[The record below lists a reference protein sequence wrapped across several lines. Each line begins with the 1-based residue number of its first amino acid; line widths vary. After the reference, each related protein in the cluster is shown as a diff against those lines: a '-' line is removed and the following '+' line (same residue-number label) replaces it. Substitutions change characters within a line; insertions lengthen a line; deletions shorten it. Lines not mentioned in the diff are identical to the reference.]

1 MESVEAAADLGN
13 LNEELREAGAP
24 GGARANPIAL
34 GVRVNATG
42 ARPSQGTEKRELF
55 SEDTQTAVVFPDAAV
70 ISLTA
75 AVVPGQLVFLT
86 NKENNREVV
95 CQVIR
100 KRNNRPTSCYVELQF
115 TEPQNDFWG
124 VAFPETPEKTPTDS
138 PVNKLVQQVEDDAI
152 SAETTEEPAA
162 EPVAAPKTEEV
173 DSLRQEVEALR
184 EQLKALTEAKKKEQE
199 EADRKAAEAVR
210 KAQEEADAAIAAL
223 AAKRDAATKP
233 LIKMNLPAASIVAPE
248 PSVAASPKPLVPQP
262 TQPLKSSQP
271 LPKSPAKPFTP
282 PENSSHSAER
292 DAFEDLLPEPELDFS
307 NAPIPGERPDD
318 DRYSIYKP
326 LRKKV
331 GVRDAILVV
340 ATTLLL
346 AGGIGFAWYKD
357 KLPMARRN
365 APAPAP
371 APAATVKTA
380 PAAKSAT
387 PASSPANGP
396 ATTPTPS
403 TPASAP
409 AGAPTDAKSA
419 EAGAAAAPIPS
430 ESANSAAG
438 SESTTALPVT
448 PTAVNQRS
456 TALPAPSKKRKATTA
471 SAQPAPDAPEPVAAD
486 APVLPTKLVRAAKPV
501 YPPDA
506 MRNFITGDVRI
517 TAEVGADG
525 RVGKVTVI
533 SGPAALRAAAIEAM
547 KHYEYEPATKGGK
560 PVLSQVTATIK
571 FWFDP

>member
-1 MESVEAAADLGN
+1 
-13 LNEELREAGAP
+13 
-24 GGARANPIAL
+24 
-34 GVRVNATG
+34 
-42 ARPSQGTEKRELF
+42 
-55 SEDTQTAVVFPDAAV
+55 
-70 ISLTA
+70 
-75 AVVPGQLVFLT
+75 
-86 NKENNREVV
+86 
-95 CQVIR
+95 
-100 KRNNRPTSCYVELQF
+100 
-115 TEPQNDFWG
+115 
-124 VAFPETPEKTPTDS
+124 
-138 PVNKLVQQVEDDAI
+138 
-152 SAETTEEPAA
+152 
-162 EPVAAPKTEEV
+162 
-173 DSLRQEVEALR
+173 
-184 EQLKALTEAKKKEQE
+184 
-199 EADRKAAEAVR
+199 
-210 KAQEEADAAIAAL
+210 
-223 AAKRDAATKP
+223 
-233 LIKMNLPAASIVAPE
+233 MNLPAASIVAPE
-248 PSVAASPKPLVPQP
+248 ASAAASPKPLVPPQP

-271 LPKSPAKPFTP
+271 VPKSPAKPLAP
-282 PENSSHSAER
+282 PENSSHPAER

-365 APAPAP
+365 TPAP
-371 APAATVKTA
+371 APAAAVKTA

-409 AGAPTDAKSA
+409 GGVPTDAKSA
-419 EAGAAAAPIPS
+419 EAGAGAAPISS

-438 SESTTALPVT
+438 SESTTAPPVT
-448 PTAVNQRS
+448 PTALNQRS
-456 TALPAPSKKRKATTA
+456 TALPALSKKRKATTA
-471 SAQPAPDAPEPVAAD
+471 SAQPAPDAPEPAAD
-486 APVLPTKLVRAAKPV
+486 APVLPVKLVRAAKPV

-525 RVGKVTVI
+525 GVGKVTVI
-533 SGPAALRAAAIEAM
+533 SGPAALRAAAIAAM

-560 PVLSQVTATIK
+560 PVPSQVTATIK

>member
-13 LNEELREAGAP
+13 LNEELREAEAP
-24 GGARANPIAL
+24 GSTRANPIAL
-34 GVRVNATG
+34 EVRVNATG

-86 NKENNREVV
+86 NRENNREVV

-124 VAFPETPEKTPTDS
+124 VGFPETPEKTPTDS

-152 SAETTEEPAA
+152 SAEATEEPAA

-173 DSLRQEVEALR
+173 DSLRQQVEALR

-248 PSVAASPKPLVPQP
+248 PFVAASPKPLVPQP

-271 LPKSPAKPFTP
+271 VPKSPAKPLAP
-282 PENSSHSAER
+282 PENSSHPAER

-371 APAATVKTA
+371 AAAVKTA

-409 AGAPTDAKSA
+409 GGVPTDAKSA
-419 EAGAAAAPIPS
+419 EAGAGAAPISS

-438 SESTTALPVT
+438 SESTTAPPVT

-456 TALPAPSKKRKATTA
+456 TALPTLSKKRKATTA
-471 SAQPAPDAPEPVAAD
+471 SAQPARDAPEPVAAD
-486 APVLPTKLVRAAKPV
+486 APVLPVKLVRAAKPV

-525 RVGKVTVI
+525 GVGKVTVI

-560 PVLSQVTATIK
+560 PVSSQVTATIK

>member
-24 GGARANPIAL
+24 GSARANPIAL
-34 GVRVNATG
+34 EVRVNATG

-138 PVNKLVQQVEDDAI
+138 SVNKLVQQVEDDAI

-248 PSVAASPKPLVPQP
+248 PSVAASAKPLVPQP

-271 LPKSPAKPFTP
+271 LPKSPAKPLTP

-409 AGAPTDAKSA
+409 GGAPTDAKSD

-438 SESTTALPVT
+438 SEPTTALPVT

-471 SAQPAPDAPEPVAAD
+471 SAQPAPDTPEPVAAD
-486 APVLPTKLVRAAKPV
+486 APVLPAKLVRAAKPV